1 MQESYRDIEMA
12 VAVPGIANAVVEIH
26 REDKLTKELAQ
37 DSMRKLAWVLVEV
50 LSVGNVILLLAELQR
65 AIQMEAA
72 RLLMDE
78 AEAQNKALYLLIR
91 PGSGAVEYSMGPDDD
106 DGDRGDAA
114 GDMYEI
120 DNADY
125 DDEEYEDE
133 E

>member
-1 MQESYRDIEMA
+1 MQEFYRDIEMA
-12 VAVPGIANAVVEIH
+12 LAVPGIANAAVEIY

-50 LSVGNVILLLAELQR
+50 LSVGNVILLLVELQR

-78 AEAQNKALYLLIR
+78 AEAQNKSLYLLIR
-91 PGSGAVEYSMGPDDD
+91 PGSGSVEYSMGPEGDE
-106 DGDRGDAA
+106 GDRGDAA

-133 E
+133 G